1 MARCC
6 QPSVISF
13 SGFRGTGDISF
24 ESAVTAVM
32 IEGAI
37 FLFLALTG
45 LRYAVARLIPEP
57 VRDATPAAIGAF
69 LAHLGLQTANGIGLV
84 VSDVATAVTIGG
96 CPLEKRTYMTSLTDA
111 CTENIFSCVTSDAYT
126 CDDNGGI
133 MTSGT
138 TWLGIGGLVL
148 ILIFMAYKYVLI
160 DAKGSSYRPNK
171 TLILL
176 SLFLLHYSGSDMRL

>member
-1 MARCC
+1 
-6 QPSVISF
+6 
-13 SGFRGTGDISF
+13 
-24 ESAVTAVM
+24 M

-69 LAHLGLQTANGIGLV
+69 LAHLGLQTANGLGLV

-111 CTENIFSCVTSDAYT
+111 CKENIFACVTSDAYT

-133 MTSGT
+133 MTSAT
-138 TWLGIGGLVL
+138 TWLGIGGLML
-148 ILIFMAYKYVLI
+148 ILIFMAYKYVPMMQWTPCLN
-160 DAKGSSYRPNK
+160 ATTQSSFLFSISRVVQAAICVHCWHCSCYSNQLVPWHRSD
-171 TLILL
+171 LL
-176 SLFLLHYSGSDMRL
+176 S